1 MLLIYL
7 LAAVLVAATPVDLAK
22 RNPGRVIRSLVTPGN
37 ESLEVHS
44 YETPARPPVGT
55 SLYLCASPK

>member
-7 LAAVLVAATPVDLAK
+7 LAAALVAATPVDVQK
-22 RNPGRVIRSLVTPGN
+22 RNPGRVIRSLVTSSN

-44 YETPARPPVGT
+44 YEMPARPPVGT
-55 SLYLCASPK
+55 ALYLCVSPQ